1 MLTKPIPRWILGG
14 GALLAACAGCINVV
28 GLLSAQHQT
37 ISHLTGTTS
46 LLGLEIMQANWTMTG
61 HVAAVFGSFFAGCV
75 GSGLIIRHKE
85 LRSGYPYGIALM
97 FECGLLVT
105 ACYLLRHESM
115 DGAYFAAMACGLQ
128 NGMATTYS
136 GAVIRTTHVTG
147 IVTDLGI
154 ALGQLARREQIDR
167 RRMGLY
173 LILFGA
179 FFLGASGGTAGF
191 RFFGYDVLL
200 IPAFFTGAAGVSYF
214 LFTKRTVHT

>member
-1 MLTKPIPRWILGG
+1 
-14 GALLAACAGCINVV
+14 
-28 GLLSAQHQT
+28 
-37 ISHLTGTTS
+37 
-46 LLGLEIMQANWTMTG
+46 MTG

-128 NGMATTYS
+128 NRMATTYS

-147 IVTDLGI
+147 IVTDLGLRW
-154 ALGQLARREQIDR
+154 ASWRGANKSTAAAWASTLFCLAPFFWARQAAPPD
-167 RRMGLY
+167 
-173 LILFGA
+173 FG
-179 FFLGASGGTAGF
+179 FLATMYCSSRHF
-191 RFFGYDVLL
+191 S
-200 IPAFFTGAAGVSYF
+200 PAQRA
-214 LFTKRTVHT
+214 